1 MCFLCSVI
9 LVRFHKYW
17 QYTKSKSSREANQ
30 FIQQFP
36 SDNLHTSVVR
46 VALRVHDFQSRAVS
60 PMFMVYWPKT
70 KSKKKYKTAT
80 THFPK
85 QPLTLNYLVW
95 YNQQVWCTAYIQTWN
110 WLTRQH
116 MRLLPLV
123 SPLSLHSCLWRWQ
136 HYFGSR

>member
-1 MCFLCSVI
+1 MKCPQYDLKRFSIILIHVLFVFGYPCSLPQI
-9 LVRFHKYW
+9 LAIYKIE
-17 QYTKSKSSREANQ
+17 SSREANQ

-60 PMFMVYWPKT
+60 PIFMVYLPKT

-85 QPLTLNYLVW
+85 QPLTLNYLV
-95 YNQQVWCTAYIQTWN
+95 
-110 WLTRQH
+110 
-116 MRLLPLV
+116 
-123 SPLSLHSCLWRWQ
+123 
-136 HYFGSR
+136 